1 MSKKT
6 VIIWLSVIVLLGGVL
21 RFYNLGEVSFSADE
35 FLDMNSSYAYLQSG
49 EWKNW
54 DFNKSAINVEN
65 EFAPR
70 DERAWGYKIQAA
82 TLFGFF
88 PPTEAVARSA
98 SALWGVLTVALM
110 YFVGTFFSGKR
121 QVGLISAF
129 LFAVSIVGIEFD
141 RTFRMYAM
149 FFPLFLLFSRS
160 LFRFFE
166 GRYSGKI
173 KLLEYFSQRWG
184 VDLRYLFPTA
194 IFGALSL
201 HVHQLTA
208 NMAFIFGAY
217 ALGGAVYT
225 LAKKRPFWNKYVV
238 STLALLATYI
248 LGMVLF
254 PEALR
259 QYSAGIGF
267 FENHYNY
274 FAKALVDYA
283 HPLIAILFIGVGG
296 YCLAEKLGKR
306 KEAAWLLA
314 SFLVTLFSAVF
325 LWTRNVGPQYIF
337 FVQSFEMILVAVGI
351 YGIADF
357 FREKLGKEFGKKAF
371 IIPLVLS
378 LLVLP
383 NYAYFFE
390 VRTTGASSPT
400 FKRTATKGTRS
411 SRGTSGVIIIPELVL
426 RYMISEGSGPR
437 IRLRLK

>member
-267 FENHYNY
+267 FENHYN
-274 FAKALVDYA
+274 
-283 HPLIAILFIGVGG
+283 
-296 YCLAEKLGKR
+296 R
-306 KEAAWLLA
+306 
-314 SFLVTLFSAVF
+314 
-325 LWTRNVGPQYIF
+325 Q
-337 FVQSFEMILVAVGI
+337 
-351 YGIADF
+351 
-357 FREKLGKEFGKKAF
+357 
-371 IIPLVLS
+371 
-378 LLVLP
+378 
-383 NYAYFFE
+383 
-390 VRTTGASSPT
+390 
-400 FKRTATKGTRS
+400 
-411 SRGTSGVIIIPELVL
+411 
-426 RYMISEGSGPR
+426 PR
-437 IRLRLK
+437 